1 MASYCYYDENGILRE
16 FVNSEATNQ
25 GDNGDVVY
33 FYFYNVSPVTVTAF
47 LTLPN
52 SGSDSFVLTT
62 ETVQIPYDSAREL
75 KYFSYNTDYLC
86 YKLTLLSTTDHPDLV
101 NAGLLTITPYLA
113 FSSSSKSYGVYN
125 VIVNSNSVQLD
136 QSMGMANYT
145 YLLSL
150 INSSVSDKTLITT
163 KIPASLFTITDLG
176 GDQYSYTATFTLG
189 VCNPA
194 LFKKSFI
201 ILGVYITDSSHP
213 YSVCGLALVTTD
225 STGLQTSYDI
235 LLPVSFPN
243 GNIYVEALVL

>member
-150 INSSVSDKTLITT
+150 INSSVSGKTLITT
-163 KIPASLFTITDLG
+163 KIPASLFTITDY
-176 GDQYSYTATFTLG
+176 GDSQYSYTATFTMG
-189 VCNPA
+189 AYNPA
-194 LFKKSFI
+194 LLKKSFI

-213 YSVCGLALVTTD
+213 YSVCGVALVTTD
-225 STGLQTSYDI
+225 STGLQTSYNI
-235 LLPVSFPN
+235 LLPIGSPN

>member
-163 KIPASLFTITDLG
+163 KIPASSFTITFG
-176 GDQYSYTATFTLG
+176 R
-189 VCNPA
+189 
-194 LFKKSFI
+194 
-201 ILGVYITDSSHP
+201 
-213 YSVCGLALVTTD
+213 
-225 STGLQTSYDI
+225 
-235 LLPVSFPN
+235 
-243 GNIYVEALVL
+243 